1 MAKRK
6 KASTAAQLDLLDAI
20 EISSSTE
27 EQLRFIEYDG
37 KKSIILRATAG
48 SGKTRSTTERLK
60 SLLRRGV
67 DPKRII
73 FFSFTKAATDELIK
87 RINNSDIKVT
97 TIHAFC
103 LSILLRAGK
112 KKDITNFFDFIEWYK
127 ASYKPHPQAKWQEKD
142 EFRSSIAEM
151 YENADLISG
160 QISAFK
166 LQRADGVRAK
176 MPEYFLDYEKYQRER
191 KARDFADM
199 LIEVHEMFKEDK
211 WLSIWK
217 GKYDYIFVDEYQDT
231 STIQLRTLLAL
242 NARYYYLIGDPNQ
255 SIFGYSGANCAKL
268 DTMLRERRDV
278 EDMTL
283 SINFR
288 SDMSIVENSNNYSN
302 LKATANSVDAGE
314 VEFEVMTKVEQLK
327 DVLDAHEEVAVL
339 VRTNKVIKYMEE
351 VFLKMKYPLRYFNF
365 ITPRDILHYKEGK
378 VHPMLKHKLDSLVS
392 KFGTYDA
399 IIQFIEDNKDSKKF
413 ITSIHKSKGRE
424 FDVCVVVNSIAPEIL
439 DDNGFTLPDKQ
450 FKKVSFNY
458 DDKDIEERNIHYV
471 AVSRSRHKLYYML
484 YGNP

>member
-1 MAKRK
+1 MGKKK
-6 KASTAAQLDLLDAI
+6 KANPMAQLDLLDAI
-20 EISSSTE
+20 ETQSSTE
-27 EQLRFIEYDG
+27 EQLSFSEYDG
-37 KKSIILRATAG
+37 KKSIILSATAG
-48 SGKTRSTTERLK
+48 SGKTRSTVERLK

-73 FFSFTKAATDELIK
+73 FFSFTKAATDELTK
-87 RINNSDIKVT
+87 RINNSDIKIT

-103 LSILLRAGK
+103 LSILLRAGRK
-112 KKDITNFFDFIEWYK
+112 KEITNFFDFIEWYK
-127 ASYKPHPQAKWQEKD
+127 NAYKPHPQANWQDKD
-142 EFRSSIAEM
+142 EFRSNIAEM
-151 YENADLISG
+151 YETADLISG

-166 LQRADGVRAK
+166 LQRADGIKAK
-176 MPEYFLDYEKYQRER
+176 MPDYFFDYEKYQKER

-211 WLSIWK
+211 WLSMWK

-268 DTMLRERRDV
+268 DAMLRERREV
-278 EDMTL
+278 QDMTL
-283 SINFR
+283 SVNFR
-288 SDMSIVENSNNYSN
+288 SDLSIVENSNNYSN
-302 LKATANSVDAGE
+302 LKASAHSKNAGE
-314 VEFEVMTKVEQLK
+314 VDFTVMTRSEQLR
-327 DVLDAHEEVAVL
+327 DVFDAHDEVAVL
-339 VRTNKVIKYMEE
+339 VRTNKVIKYMEQ
-351 VFLKMKYPLRYFNF
+351 VFLGMKYPLRYFNF
-365 ITPRDILHYKEGK
+365 ITPRDIENFKEGK
-378 VHPMLKHKLDSLVS
+378 VHPMLKSKLDSLVG
-392 KFGTYDA
+392 KYGTHDA
-399 IIQFIEDNKDSKKF
+399 IIQFIEDNKHAKKF

-458 DDKDIEERNIHYV
+458 DEKDLEERNIHYV

-484 YGNP
+484 FGNP

>member
-1 MAKRK
+1 MAKRR
-6 KASTAAQLDLLDAI
+6 KAAPVAQLDILDAI
-20 EISSSTE
+20 ETNSNTE
-27 EQLRFIEYDG
+27 EQSRFIEYDG
-37 KKSIILRATAG
+37 KKSIILSATAG
-48 SGKTRSTTERLK
+48 SGKTRSTSERLK

-67 DPKRII
+67 DPKKII

-87 RINNSDIKVT
+87 RIDNSDIKIT

-112 KKDITNFFDFIEWYK
+112 KKEITNFFDFIEWYK
-127 ASYKPHPQAKWQEKD
+127 ASYKPHPQANWQDKD
-142 EFRSSIAEM
+142 QFRSNIAEM
-151 YENADLISG
+151 YESSDLISG

-166 LQRADGVRAK
+166 LQRADGIKAK
-176 MPEYFLDYEKYQRER
+176 MPEYFLDYEKYQKER
-191 KARDFADM
+191 RARDFADM
-199 LIEVHEMFKEDK
+199 LIEVHEMFKDDK

-217 GKYDYIFVDEYQDT
+217 GRYDYIFVDEYQDT

-268 DTMLRERRDV
+268 DTMLRERREV
-278 EDMTL
+278 QNMTL

-288 SDMSIVENSNNYSN
+288 SDTSIVENSNNYSN
-302 LKATANSVDAGE
+302 LKASANSREAGE
-314 VEFEVMTKVEQLK
+314 VNYEIMTKIEHLQR
-327 DVLDAHEEVAVL
+327 VLDEHDEVAVL
-339 VRTNKVIKYMEE
+339 VRTNKVIKHMEE
-351 VFLKMKYPLRYFNF
+351 IFLKMKYPLRYFNF
-365 ITPRDILHYKEGK
+365 ITPRDIQHYKEGK
-378 VHPMLKHKLDSLVS
+378 VHPMLKNKLDALVS
-392 KFGTYDA
+392 KFGTHDA
-399 IIQFIEDNKDSKKF
+399 IIQFIDDNRGSKKF

-424 FDVCVVVNSIAPEIL
+424 FEVCVVVNSIAPEIL

-471 AVSRSRHKLYYML
+471 AVSRSKHKLYYML